1 MAKQAQAILT
11 EAGIQFEVIGIKQ
24 ARKNPLYDATEICER
39 DLLSLQAPMTNK
51 LQVKEYLVNK
61 QPFVRFFVKP

>member
-1 MAKQAQAILT
+1 MAKQAQAILS
-11 EAGIQFEVIGIKQ
+11 EDNIQFEVIGIKQ
-24 ARKNPLYDATEICER
+24 AKKNPLYAATETCER